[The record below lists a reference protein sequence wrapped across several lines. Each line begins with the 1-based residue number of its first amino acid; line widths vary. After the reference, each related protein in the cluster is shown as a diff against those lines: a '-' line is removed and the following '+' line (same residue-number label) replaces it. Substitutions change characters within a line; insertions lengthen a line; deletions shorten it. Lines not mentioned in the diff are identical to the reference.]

1 MKNKMTIPARLLTFA
16 AGTLLCAAASAQTPE
31 WENPEIF
38 AVNKEAPRATA
49 VPYGDEKAA
58 AAAVREDS
66 PYFMTLDGAWKFRWS
81 PAPAVRPADF
91 WQETYDDSA
100 WGTIPVP
107 GNWET
112 NGYGTPIYTNATY
125 PFPKNPPYI
134 SHEDNPV
141 GSYRRDFTLP
151 AEWDGRRVYLHFE
164 AGAAAMYVWVNGQ
177 KVGYSEVMKSP
188 AEFDITPYVRP
199 GRNLVAVEA
208 YRWSDGSYL
217 EDQDFWRL
225 SGFDRGIY
233 LYSTADVR
241 LRDFFVRGDLD
252 KSYKN
257 GILCAEVEVANLAAG
272 PFQGRVEVALLDAAG
287 RELFRTRHAVSVP
300 ADGKITVDLA
310 KNVKSPALWSCE
322 TPNLYTTLITLR
334 DARGALV
341 ETSACR
347 TGFRTVEIRD
357 AQLLVNGK
365 RIVVH
370 GVNLHEHHP
379 QTGHVV
385 DRATMIRDIETMK
398 RFNINAVRMS
408 HYPQS
413 TEWYALCDEYGLFLC
428 DEANIETHGCGAE
441 WQDWF
446 DRTKHPA
453 YLPEWA
459 AAHKDRVE
467 RMMERDKNHPSVI
480 VWSMGNECGNGPV
493 FYDIY
498 HWLKQRDPSRP
509 VQFEQAGENS
519 DTDIVCPMYSGIGDM
534 KKYAARNDVARPYI
548 MCEYAHA
555 MGNSTG
561 NFQEYFDIIATSP
574 HMQGGFIWDWVDQGI
589 AATGTAG
596 RPYWGY
602 GGDFNAWMYPDDGN
616 FCCNGLVNPDRTPH
630 PGLYEVKKVYQ
641 DILFRAKDARRGIV
655 TVENNFMYRDLAE
668 YDFRWELL
676 CNGEKAAEGTFD
688 LALSAGR
695 SKEVTL
701 PLPALGG
708 GEYFLSLYATTK
720 KAYGV
725 IPAGHEVAREQFALG
740 GDAFAAPETAG
751 TVTVTEE
758 GDRVKASAGN
768 VELVFNRKN
777 GRIERYAI
785 AGRSVMNALP
795 EPSFWRAPTD
805 NDWGNGVQTRCNVW
819 RTANRTVKNVTAEQ
833 TSGTLKMTVAY
844 RLTDA
849 PSDYTL
855 TYTLLP
861 GGRLRVEADWR
872 SDGTLPEL
880 PRFGM
885 RMRLP
890 RDCTRFTFYGR
901 GPWENYADRNTAS
914 LMGVYSQSTDEQ
926 YFPYVRPQECGA
938 KTDVRWLTLTDD
950 EGRGV
955 RIDGAQPLSVSAMPY
970 LTEDFDP
977 GLTKKQ
983 QHVCDIRPRREVILH
998 VDLAQRGLGG
1008 DDSWGRPPH
1017 DPYRLTADNYR
1028 YAYIITP
1035 LK

>member
-1 MKNKMTIPARLLTFA
+1 MNTTFKLLSFA
-16 AGTLLCAAASAQTPE
+16 AGLLLAGNAAAQVPD
-31 WENPEIF
+31 WENPEVF

-49 VPYGDEKAA
+49 VPYADERSAA
-58 AAAVREDS
+58 GAMRENS
-66 PYFMTLDGAWKFRWS
+66 PYFLSLDGDWKFRWS
-81 PAPAVRPADF
+81 PAPAERPADF
-91 WQETYDDSA
+91 WQEIFDDAA

-107 GNWET
+107 GNWEL
-112 NGYGTPIYTNATY
+112 NGHGVPIYTNATY
-125 PFPKNPPYI
+125 PFAKNPPFI
-134 SHEDNPV
+134 SHNDNPV

-151 AEWDGRRVYLHFE
+151 EKWNDRRVYLHFE
-164 AGAAAMYVWVNGQ
+164 AGAAAMYVWVNGRE
-177 KVGYSEVMKSP
+177 VGYSEVTKSP
-188 AEFDITPYVRP
+188 AEFDITEYVRP

-233 LYSTADVR
+233 LYSTADAR
-241 LRDFFVRGDLD
+241 LRDFFIVGDLD
-252 KSYKN
+252 ASYEN
-257 GILCAEVEVANLAAG
+257 GILRADVEVANKAAE
-272 PFQGRVEVALLDAAG
+272 PFRGAVGVTLLDAAG
-287 RELFRTRHAVSVP
+287 NEIFRTKRPVSVA
-300 ADGKITVDLA
+300 ADGKVAIGIRKTV
-310 KNVKSPALWSCE
+310 KRPALWSCE
-322 TPNLYTTLITLR
+322 TPTLYTTLITLY
-334 DARGALV
+334 DAKGSVIEA
-341 ETSACR
+341 SACR
-347 TGFRTVEIRD
+347 TGFRKVEIRD
-357 AQLLVNGK
+357 AQLTVNGK

-385 DRATMIRDIETMK
+385 DRKTMLRDIETMK

-413 TEWYALCDEYGLFLC
+413 TEWYELCDEYGLFLC

-441 WQDWF
+441 WQAWF
-446 DRTKHPA
+446 DKSTHPA

-459 AAHKDRVE
+459 AAHRDRVE

-493 FYDIY
+493 FHDIY
-498 HWLKQRDPSRP
+498 DWLKRRDPSRP
-509 VQFEQAGENS
+509 VQFEQAGEQAN
-519 DTDIVCPMYSGIGDM
+519 TDIVCPMYPGIESM
-534 KKYAARNDVARPYI
+534 KRYAVRTDVTRPYI

-589 AATGTAG
+589 AAVGTAG

-602 GGDFNAWMYPDDGN
+602 GGDFNAWMYPNDEN
-616 FCCNGLVNPDRTPH
+616 FCCNGVVGPDRTPH

-641 DILFRAKDARRGIV
+641 DIRFREKDAAKGAIV
-655 TVENNFMYRDLAE
+655 IENNFMYRDLSDYA
-668 YDFRWELL
+668 FRWELL
-676 CNGEKAAEGTFD
+676 RNGERAAEGTFD
-688 LALSAGR
+688 LALPAGR
-695 SKEVTL
+695 TKEMAL
-701 PLPALGG
+701 PLPALGD

-720 KAYGV
+720 KADAM

-740 GDAFAAPETAG
+740 GDVFVAPQSDGA
-751 TVTVTEE
+751 VAVEE
-758 GDRVKASAGN
+758 DGDRLKASAGD

-777 GRIERYAI
+777 GNIERYTA

-795 EPSFWRAPTD
+795 EPMFWRAPTD
-805 NDWGNGVQTRCNVW
+805 NDWGNGMQSRCNVW
-819 RTANRTVKNVTAEQ
+819 RTANRTVKDISVEKQDGA
-833 TSGTLKMTVAY
+833 LKISVAY

-855 TYTLLP
+855 TWTLL
-861 GGRLRVEADWR
+861 GDGRLMVEAVWQ

-890 RDCTRFTFYGR
+890 RDCNRFVYYGR
-901 GPWENYADRNTAS
+901 GPWENYSDRNTAS
-914 LMGVYSQSTDEQ
+914 LMGIYSQSTDEQ
-926 YFPYVRPQECGA
+926 YYPYVRPQECGN
-938 KTDVRWLTLTDD
+938 KTDVRWLTLTDTT
-950 EGRGV
+950 GRGI
-955 RIDGAQPLSVSAMPY
+955 RIDGLQPLSVSAMPY
-970 LTEDFDP
+970 ATEDFDP
-977 GLTKKQ
+977 GMTKKQ
-983 QHVCDIRPRREVILH
+983 QHICDIQPRREVILQ

-1017 DPYRLTADNYR
+1017 DKYRLTAGNYR
-1028 YAYIITP
+1028 YAYLITP